1 MQYFLSIDGLITG
14 IVALT
19 FGIIVLIKNKKH
31 IVNQTLFLLTV
42 ATAVWAL
49 GYWRWL
55 MIYDNK
61 ELALFWVRILSIGS
75 TLIPIFYF
83 HWIVSLLNLN
93 KQKKKAVTIF
103 YIIVFLFLIFSFSP
117 LFVKDVGPASYFA
130 FWPKAGLL
138 YTLYLFCVYL
148 GLVVYSI
155 YLLLKHYKNFSGLK
169 RTQIK
174 YVLLGSILGFGGG
187 ATNFFLWYDIN
198 ILPSGNVL
206 VVLYPILFSYAIIRH
221 RLMDIKF
228 VLRKSS
234 VYFVSLST
242 IIILAISVRYI
253 FNLLF
258 PASMVWADFI
268 ILISAISVFPPIK
281 NYYYRIAN
289 KYFFSSLYD
298 SREVIANLS
307 DKLRSTLEINKI
319 YKYISDSLINSFHA
333 KTVSILIF
341 DEKKRQYEVQFDFG
355 HKPGEQTS
363 FTEDKGFYSK
373 VILKNP
379 VIVIEELKEQVYKK
393 FKKTIDLL
401 IAYEVEI
408 LIPLNLEDKIIGLL
422 AIGSKE
428 SGDMYNGEDL
438 EVLGIIGSQVAMAV
452 ENALIYEENRNFG
465 IKLGKEV
472 KKATA
477 ELRVANEKLKQ
488 LDEAKSE
495 FISIAS
501 HQLRTPL
508 TVIKGY
514 ISMMLEGNFGKLTT
528 NEVDSLEKVYESN
541 ERLIQL
547 VENLLNVSRIESG
560 RLLFNYEVMQ
570 LEDLVSDVIEELS
583 NNAKKKGLRLNY
595 KLSKEPLPALKI
607 DEEKI
612 RQVVMNLIDNAIKY
626 TKKGSISV
634 SLKKEDKD
642 IQFCVADSGVGV
654 SKEDLPNLFKKF
666 SRGSGTSLIHTEG
679 TGLGLYVAWEMI
691 EAHGG
696 KIWAESKGESR
707 GSKFCFILP
716 IYTKK

>member
-1 MQYFLSIDGLITG
+1 MGLSFYIITHFITG
-14 IVALT
+14 LVAIV
-19 FGIIVLIKNKKH
+19 FGLSVFLKNRKKS
-31 IVNQTLFLLTV
+31 VNRVFGLLTLSV
-42 ATAVWAL
+42 AIWSL
-49 GYWRWL
+49 SYSIWL
-55 MIYDNK
+55 LSKDP
-61 ELALFWVRILSIGS
+61 EFALFWSRTLNLGA
-75 TLIPIFYF
+75 TLIPVFYL
-83 HWIVSLLNLN
+83 HWIFELFKKRKRKILLFYYFIT
-93 KQKKKAVTIF
+93 AIF
-103 YIIVFLFLIFSFSP
+103 VLFSYSNYYISGTREILQFPYWPQMNWLYFLFLVVCWITIIFYS
-117 LFVKDVGPASYFA
+117 L
-130 FWPKAGLL
+130 GLL
-138 YTLYLFCVYL
+138 F
-148 GLVVYSI
+148 
-155 YLLLKHYKNFSGLK
+155 K
-169 RTQIK
+169 RFNNTRGYQREQIK
-174 YVLLGSILGFGGG
+174 YVLLGSIIGFLGGSTNYPLMMGIDWFPPFGS
-187 ATNFFLWYDIN
+187 
-198 ILPSGNVL
+198 PL
-206 VVLYPILFSYAIIRH
+206 VIAYPIIFGYAMIRH
-221 RLMDIKF
+221 RLMDIRF
-228 VLRKSS
+228 VLRKYS
-234 VYFVSLST
+234 VYMVSLVS
-242 IIILAISVRYI
+242 IILPAIVIKYI
-253 FNLLF
+253 VNNYYALTEI
-258 PASMVWADFI
+258 WIDFA
-268 ILISAISVFPPIK
+268 ILIVGISVFPTIK
-281 NYYYRIAN
+281 NYYYRVAN

-298 SREVIANLS
+298 AREVITGLS
-307 DKLRSTLEINKI
+307 DKLKSTLEINKI
-319 YKYISDSLINSFHA
+319 YQYISDALINSFHA
-333 KTVSILIF
+333 KTVSILLF
-341 DEKKRQYEVQFDFG
+341 NEKKRQYEVQFDFG
-355 HKPGEQTS
+355 HKPGEQIS

-422 AIGSKE
+422 ALGSKE
-428 SGDMYNGEDL
+428 SGDMYNDEDL

-465 IKLGKEV
+465 IKLEKEV

-477 ELRVANEKLKQ
+477 ELRKANEKLKQ
-488 LDEAKSE
+488 LDAAKSE

-595 KLSKEPLPALKI
+595 KLSEELLPALKI

-626 TKKGSISV
+626 TKKGSITV
-634 SLKKEDKD
+634 SLKKEDNN
-642 IQFCVADSGVGV
+642 IQFCVADSGIGV

-696 KIWAESKGESR
+696 KIWAESKGESK